1 VGKKSA
7 TRFTYTLLK
16 SPEEISRWI
25 EVLTEIRNH
34 LRLCSLCGNF
44 TSEDPCSLC
53 KERKEAKT
61 LCVVAQPT
69 DIPVVEKSG
78 AYKGAYFVLHGVL
91 DPSQGKTLYDLPLPQ
106 LRKRVEGGR
115 FEEVILALNPT
126 QEGEA
131 TARVIQDLLKNLPV
145 KITRPA
151 YGIPIGSQLDFVDE
165 YTLSLAFRHRRSVEE
180 TP

>member
-1 VGKKSA
+1 
-7 TRFTYTLLK
+7 
-16 SPEEISRWI
+16 
-25 EVLTEIRNH
+25 
-34 LRLCSLCGNF
+34 
-44 TSEDPCSLC
+44 
-53 KERKEAKT
+53 
-61 LCVVAQPT
+61 VAQPT